1 MSRKK
6 ESQVT
11 INIRNLTKIY
21 PNGKKANDSLN
32 IQVNMGETVG
42 IIGPNGAGKTTL
54 VRQMLGLL
62 KPSEG
67 YIEILGKNVAREPK
81 SVKGKVGY
89 VPQNPLCFP
98 SLTVEEVITAVI
110 KLSGKGSISE
120 RAMRVI
126 ETVGLKG
133 MERNKGYQLSSGS
146 LKLLLMAMAL
156 VQETKL
162 LILDE
167 PTSMVDII
175 NRNRIRQILKNLKE
189 QGNCIFLATHDMNEA
204 KELCDKIYILL
215 QGKIIASGSPEEIST
230 LIKNPTEV
238 QFISP
243 DLEKLKAFLESKKL
257 EATFRANVAIISFPE
272 LSETIKFL
280 AELEEG
286 PGISYIRLESP
297 SFERAVVNILGRGS

>member
-11 INIRNLTKIY
+11 INVKNLTKIY

-32 IQVNMGETVG
+32 IQVNMGESVG
-42 IIGPNGAGKTTL
+42 IIGPYGAGKTTL

-110 KLSGKGSISE
+110 KLSGKGSIRE
-120 RAMRVI
+120 RAMQVI
-126 ETVGLKG
+126 EMVGLKG
-133 MERNKGYQLSSGS
+133 MEKNKGYQLSSGS

-156 VQETKL
+156 V
-162 LILDE
+162 
-167 PTSMVDII
+167 
-175 NRNRIRQILKNLKE
+175 
-189 QGNCIFLATHDMNEA
+189 
-204 KELCDKIYILL
+204 
-215 QGKIIASGSPEEIST
+215 
-230 LIKNPTEV
+230 
-238 QFISP
+238 
-243 DLEKLKAFLESKKL
+243 
-257 EATFRANVAIISFPE
+257 
-272 LSETIKFL
+272 
-280 AELEEG
+280 
-286 PGISYIRLESP
+286 
-297 SFERAVVNILGRGS
+297 